1 MHHTFRVRLT
11 WSNGHIWRATLPK
24 SAIAESFEF
33 KFVIRDDVRV
43 VRWEGNPNHRF
54 NLREYILQFSQ
65 PAILEAL
72 RDGGQ
77 AQGVA
82 NLTFPDSTDMVSY
95 DRSRKLLS
103 FYCPWRS

>member
-1 MHHTFRVRLT
+1 MRLT
-11 WSNGHIWRATLPK
+11 WSNGHIWKATLPCA
-24 SAIAESFEF
+24 AIAEAFEF
-33 KFVIRDDVRV
+33 KFVIRDADASSV
-43 VRWEGNPNHRF
+43 VRWEGNPNHKF
-54 NLREYILQFSQ
+54 NLREYTQQFSQ

-95 DRSRKLLS
+95 IKSRKLLS
-103 FYCPWRS
+103 FFCPWRSQ

>member
-1 MHHTFRVRLT
+1 MNLT
-11 WSNGHIWRATLPK
+11 WSNGHIWRATLPRSVI
-24 SAIAESFEF
+24 SADSFEF
-33 KFVIRDDVRV
+33 KFVIRDDVSV

-54 NLREYILQFSQ
+54 NMREYMQKFSQ

-95 DRSRKLLS
+95 DKSRKLLS
-103 FYCPWRS
+103 FFCPWRS